1 MSNRNDGS
9 FPEEAAFDDRQ
20 ELEGQQEYYEQPEY
34 DEQAANYDPQ
44 ENSDQPAEEA
54 QPEEKQEKKRKRDVS
69 EREKRRIAKQK
80 KRERSKEIRHILIGS
95 YFTLED
101 GRMASGGGKWMSPLG
116 VGDGASSA
124 LLFGIKMKRY
134 HYGTRMKS
142 NKQALFAVKK
152 AMKNIGRELALDTAP
167 NTSSCYVRSLLFRPV
182 VLVFEEISLSDGTA
196 HLELQAYCG
205 RSIFSFFSIRR
216 AVSRLDKELP
226 ENISRA

>member
-20 ELEGQQEYYEQPEY
+20 ELEEQQEYYEQPEY

-95 YFTLED
+95 YLFYFFCPGSSRIFPIILTLRILQVEIRISFCQSKDIRGRKSLAFLSFTF
-101 GRMASGGGKWMSPLG
+101 
-116 VGDGASSA
+116 GATYRNSRPTDELISCSV
-124 LLFGIKMKRY
+124 FRC
-134 HYGTRMKS
+134 
-142 NKQALFAVKK
+142 
-152 AMKNIGRELALDTAP
+152 KNIYCLINLKIRVSVFRMMGCIVNHVVRIP
-167 NTSSCYVRSLLFRPV
+167 VNMCRCRSLHV
-182 VLVFEEISLSDGTA
+182 TVFSS
-196 HLELQAYCG
+196 
-205 RSIFSFFSIRR
+205 
-216 AVSRLDKELP
+216 
-226 ENISRA
+226 